1 MSERRPDPVHVV
13 FSGGGTGGHL
23 YPALALAEALSA
35 HRPDVVPFFVGAAR
49 GLEARVL
56 PERGLPHLLLGV
68 EGFGRGGN
76 PGWRRLA
83 DRLRVVRVLLKALA
97 ELAGRFRAI
106 RPSAVVV
113 TGGYAGGPAG
123 VMAVLLR
130 VPLVL
135 QEQNSVPGLTT
146 RFLSLGARQIHLA
159 FPEARHRLPRP
170 ARRRGRVS
178 GNPVRPPSP
187 VDRVSAAA
195 DFGLDPERPVVLVV
209 GGSQGSRA
217 LNEAVQGLVT
227 AVMPQGLPGEAQL
240 LWATGPAHLSSIQ
253 EAMGRAGDPAWVRV
267 TGYIEAMPR
276 ALSLAQVA
284 VSRAGAMGTSEFLA
298 WGIPAILVPLPTA
311 AADHQAENARALAEA
326 GAALLLPEAELTPRS
341 LLDHLETLLVDT
353 DLRAAMAKAAGRRG
367 HPEAAAAIAT
377 QVAALLPPPWPEGVA
392 P

>member
-1 MSERRPDPVHVV
+1 MSERGPDPVHVV

-23 YPALALAEALSA
+23 YPALALAEALAS
-35 HRPDVVPFFVGAAR
+35 HRPDVVPFFVGASR

-56 PERGLPHLLLGV
+56 PARGLPHLLLGV
-68 EGFGRGGN
+68 EGFGRGEG
-76 PGWRRLA
+76 PGWRRIA
-83 DRLRVVRVLLKALA
+83 GHLRVIGLLLGALGDLA
-97 ELAGRFRAI
+97 ERFRAL

-123 VMAVLLR
+123 LMALLLR

-146 RFLSLGARQIHLA
+146 RLLSLGARQIHLA
-159 FPEARHRLPRP
+159 FPEAGHRLPRP
-170 ARRRGRVS
+170 ARRRSRVS
-178 GNPVRPPSP
+178 GNPVRPPSS

-217 LNEAVQGLVT
+217 LNEAVMGLVT
-227 AVMPQGLPGEAQL
+227 TVMPQGLPGEAQL
-240 LWATGPAHLSSIQ
+240 LWATGPTHLAGIR
-253 EAMGRAGDPAWVRV
+253 EALARAGSPAWVRV

-276 ALSLAQVA
+276 ALSLARVA

-326 GAALLLPEAELTPRS
+326 GAALHLPEVELTPGA
-341 LLDHLETLLVDT
+341 LGDHLRTLLVDT
-353 DLRAAMAKAAGRRG
+353 DLQATMAVAARRRG
-367 HPEAAAAIAT
+367 YPEAAAMIAA
-377 QVAALLPPPWPEGVA
+377 QVAALLPRRWPEEVT